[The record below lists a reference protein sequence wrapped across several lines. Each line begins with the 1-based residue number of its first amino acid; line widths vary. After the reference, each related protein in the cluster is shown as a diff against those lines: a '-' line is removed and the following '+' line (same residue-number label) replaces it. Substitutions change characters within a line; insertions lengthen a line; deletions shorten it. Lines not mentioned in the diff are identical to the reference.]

1 MTGTSTVT
9 SVAPAL
15 SFVDG
20 TVVGSPTVP
29 PSPGV
34 TESLAVVGFSPS
46 NTTTGFGV
54 ELTTLTGT
62 LIVSSPT
69 TLPLSSLYNTFTGTV
84 SLSPFE
90 SVFGNV

>member
-1 MTGTSTVT
+1 MTPGLAVIS
-9 SVAPAL
+9 SAMA
-15 SFVDG
+15 
-20 TVVGSPTVP
+20 GSPFVP
-29 PSPGV
+29 SVV
-34 TESLAVVGFSPS
+34 TAPFTSSLVTLSPS
-46 NTTTGFGV
+46 NTTTGFDV

>member
-1 MTGTSTVT
+1 M
-9 SVAPAL
+9 
-15 SFVDG
+15 
-20 TVVGSPTVP
+20 
-29 PSPGV
+29 
-34 TESLAVVGFSPS
+34 SPS